1 MLSVS
6 ALFFFGSVVLA
17 ETFSFLSIIDELRM
31 RNEIKLPRTASA
43 PKYKK
48 FLFPVD

>member
-6 ALFFFGSVVLA
+6 VLLFFGSVVFA
-17 ETFSFLSIIDELRM
+17 EIFSFLSIIDELRM
-31 RNEIKLPRTASA
+31 RNEIKLPITASA